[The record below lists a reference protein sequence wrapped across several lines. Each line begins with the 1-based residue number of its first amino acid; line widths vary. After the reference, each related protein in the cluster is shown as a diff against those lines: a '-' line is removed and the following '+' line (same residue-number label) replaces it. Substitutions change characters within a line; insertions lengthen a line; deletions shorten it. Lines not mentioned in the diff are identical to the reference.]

1 MELNILVSLIGLI
14 GTLSSIYFGY
24 IALKKKDK
32 EKDIESGKL
41 IGSLQKDIEYIL
53 EYLERLEK
61 NLDKEKKRQEEL
73 YELVIRKESG
83 KKIGGKSKWK
93 R

>member
-24 IALKKKDK
+24 LALKKKDK

-73 YELVIRKESG
+73 YEKVIRIESG
-83 KKIGGKSKWK
+83 KKGGKWKWK